1 MDTSYLAQQVTSI
14 IGQLH
19 GLFDD
24 IGVSNHDRD
33 AREAELFSA
42 LSETLQNQLKLVTS
56 EKQEAEEEC
65 RRLIK
70 TIKQLQASLEG
81 RSSRDSYD
89 PEESDVRITYP
100 LSRCLQTLKER
111 HKAIAKAHRERFEQ
125 VKKLA
130 QALESY
136 ASHLEP
142 SFPQIQLPPTSP
154 NAKIPATFDV
164 SPNYI
169 EALDQEFSRVYEE
182 YTRRVAVVQTIAQE
196 IIQLWAELGTPQAQ
210 TDSNIV
216 EFSRDAPEQLG
227 LHIDDVERLRMRKD
241 KLVEEKRGR
250 ERRLNELRKNI
261 EGLWDR
267 LGVEEPDRKNF
278 LANNRGCGLRTIN
291 EYEDELS
298 RLNELKRQNLHLFV
312 EDARDRLQ
320 QLWDSLYF
328 SEEEML
334 DFTPAFSDVYSDA
347 LLSAHEAEI
356 ERLEALKE
364 QRAPVLTLVDRHR
377 SLVNERDELN
387 AASQDASR
395 LMARGQKGERRDPGK
410 LLREEKMRK
419 RTAKELPKVEAELR
433 QALENWEDEYGRPFL
448 VHGERYLEEIEAASA
463 KAPARSKT
471 PGAGST
477 TQRPTLHKQ
486 SKSASGLNERTGT
499 ISRAGSVRSA
509 QGPPSRSK
517 TPVSNFSQST
527 ANFGSSRADYSGMSS
542 ISRAHNPFAQSTSS
556 MRSTSPTKSAGGRAP
571 LRSMRDGN
579 NSIDRRQHPVKDTDT
594 IRGNP
599 NRPQSHTMGP
609 PRAPPPKMKDLF
621 STPGPDSENHSQLE
635 RSSSIVRSMAPEDP
649 YEDSNRSYLS
659 FMRPDSAMSRST
671 FNTSVLGAHH
681 HPMAPP
687 PLRSSDREH
696 PSHSSHLSNHHF
708 EREASSRPDSARTSN
723 TSSTVQTGAS
733 ENWET
738 YSDVSSDAAGAAPEP
753 DASEAYY
760 AKLRGNG
767 FHGTIKAVGGGGGV
781 EAPPPLSYV
790 RGPKKTYGGIRG
802 AGAETETTY
811 EDVDGRLVGV
821 VKGSVSDAGWTDAD
835 GDDRSVF

>member
-70 TIKQLQASLEG
+70 TIRQLQASLEG
-81 RSSRDSYD
+81 RSSRESCD
-89 PEESDVRITYP
+89 PEDSDIKITYP

-111 HKAIAKAHRERFEQ
+111 HKAISKAHRERFEQ

-142 SFPQIQLPPTSP
+142 SFLQIQLPPTSP
-154 NAKIPATFDV
+154 NAKIPPTFDV

-182 YTRRVAVVQTIAQE
+182 YTRRLAVVQTIAQE

-227 LHIDDVERLRMRKD
+227 LHSDDLERLRIRKD
-241 KLVEEKRGR
+241 RLVEEKRGR

-267 LGVEEPDRKNF
+267 LGVEEPDRKTF

-320 QLWDSLYF
+320 QLWDNLYF

-356 ERLEALKE
+356 ERLEALRE

-419 RTAKELPKVEAELR
+419 RIAKELPKVESELK
-433 QALENWEDEYGRPFL
+433 QVLEDWEDEYGRPFL
-448 VHGERYLEEIEAASA
+448 VHGERYLDDIEAASA
-463 KAPARSKT
+463 RAPARSKT

-499 ISRAGSVRSA
+499 ISRAGSARSV

-517 TPVSNFSQST
+517 TPVTNFSQST

-556 MRSTSPTKSAGGRAP
+556 MRSGSPTKTTSSRAP

-579 NSIDRRQHPVKDTDT
+579 NSIDRRHHPVKDTDT

-599 NRPQSHTMGP
+599 NRPQGNTMGP

-621 STPGPDSENHSQLE
+621 STPAPDSENLSQLE

-649 YEDSNRSYLS
+649 YDDSSRSYLS

-671 FNTSVLGAHH
+671 FNTSTLSVNH

-687 PLRSSDREH
+687 PLRSDREH
-696 PSHSSHLSNHHF
+696 NSHSHLSSLL
-708 EREASSRPDSARTSN
+708 ERESSRSESRQTSN

-738 YSDVSSDAAGAAPEP
+738 YSDVSSEAAPEP

-767 FHGTIKAVGGGGGV
+767 FGTIKAVGGGGGV
-781 EAPPPLSYV
+781 EAPPPLAYT
-790 RGPKKTYGGIRG
+790 RGPKKTYAGIRG
-802 AGAETETTY
+802 AGVGAHTETTY